1 VLDHVGLRV
10 RQAQQMSFDAV
21 IVDDVLV
28 VRQTDLGWLCEI
40 ESRPTFL
47 GTLQVAP
54 GTSMPRE
61 GQRGPITLTLAAAL
75 DLGLSRRRL
84 GA

>member
-1 VLDHVGLRV
+1 MLDDVALPV
-10 RQAQQMSFDAV
+10 REAHQMKLDAV

-47 GTLQVAP
+47 GKLQIVP
-54 GTSMPRE
+54 GSRVPNE
-61 GQRGPITLTLAAAL
+61 GQRGPITLTLAAAI
-75 DLGLSRRRL
+75 DLGLSRRRM
-84 GA
+84 A

>member
-1 VLDHVGLRV
+1 MKL
-10 RQAQQMSFDAV
+10 DAV

-47 GTLQVAP
+47 GKLQVAP
-54 GTSMPRE
+54 GTRVPHE
-61 GQRGPITLTLAAAL
+61 GQRGSVTVTLAAAV
-75 DLGLSRRRL
+75 DLGLSRRRMA
-84 GA
+84 GHERF